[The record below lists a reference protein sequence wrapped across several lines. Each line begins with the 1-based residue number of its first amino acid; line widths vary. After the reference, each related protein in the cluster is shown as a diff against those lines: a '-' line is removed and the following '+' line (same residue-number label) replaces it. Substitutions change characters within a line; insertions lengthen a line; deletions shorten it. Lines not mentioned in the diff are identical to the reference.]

1 PPMPGWTLWP
11 SLADTKAAGVAAR
24 QQAEHDWTHLD
35 LRDLY
40 EARVL
45 ILGHG
50 SIGVAV
56 EERLAPF
63 GVAEVVRVARTAR
76 DGVHGVD
83 ELARL
88 LPDADIV
95 VNILPATPATDRLL
109 HAEMLGA
116 MR

>member
-11 SLADTKAAGVAAR
+11 SLADTKPAGAAAR
-24 QQAEHDWTHLD
+24 QQAEHDWRHLD

-63 GVAEVVRVARTAR
+63 GVAEVVRVARRAR
-76 DGVHGVD
+76 EGVHAVD
-83 ELARL
+83 ELTGL
-88 LPDADIV
+88 LGEVDVV
-95 VNILPATPATDRLL
+95 VNILPAT
-109 HAEMLGA
+109 
-116 MR
+116 